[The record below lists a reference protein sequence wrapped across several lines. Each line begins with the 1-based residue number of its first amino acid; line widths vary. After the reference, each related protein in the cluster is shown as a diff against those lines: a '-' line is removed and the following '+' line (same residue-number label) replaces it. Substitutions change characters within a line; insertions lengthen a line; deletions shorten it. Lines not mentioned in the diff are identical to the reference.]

1 MLKKTLIGVVLA
13 TIAVSGDASAQGI
26 TQQTATIK
34 RTPLLQEN
42 CGKLAA
48 ETFRREPA
56 DENRVDYRAHY
67 NIRLNK
73 CFYEETYISLTPVGA
88 NMWVYLS
95 DLQDNRIY
103 GGFHMST
110 NIGLFYCNLLD
121 RECHSE
127 AEWNGLVKPY
137 MEDAI
142 TTGTILRTWEV
153 LRQFGQTMKAE
164 PQVEPRRESPVRKKS
179 IRRMGL
185 YFSVL
190 PFAS

>member
-13 TIAVSGDASAQGI
+13 TIAVSGDASAQGT

-56 DENRVDYRAHY
+56 DESRVDYRAHY

-73 CFYEETYISLTPVGA
+73 CFYEETYISLTPVGT

-95 DLQDNRIY
+95 DL
-103 GGFHMST
+103 
-110 NIGLFYCNLLD
+110 
-121 RECHSE
+121 
-127 AEWNGLVKPY
+127 
-137 MEDAI
+137 
-142 TTGTILRTWEV
+142 
-153 LRQFGQTMKAE
+153 
-164 PQVEPRRESPVRKKS
+164 
-179 IRRMGL
+179 
-185 YFSVL
+185 
-190 PFAS
+190 